1 MRPALKVVI
10 AVVAFVVGVVGGF
23 AWKDVVS
30 GSAPDFGGFAA
41 AISGE
46 SPRVRQLSPTQVVG
60 EAMSA
65 IDSVYY
71 GTPKRQD
78 LTYDAVSGMLASLE
92 DPHTLLLEPAIAE
105 RFEEKNTGHYVG
117 IGAELQRDS
126 LGARIKRVFKNSPAA
141 RGGMKPN
148 DVVTQVNGVTVVGK
162 DLVDVVDLIRGEA
175 GTSVQLAVYRENVER
190 PLKFT
195 LRRRAVDIQ
204 DVYGSVLNGPL
215 TAGKP
220 KIGYLEVRSFSETIM
235 SQFDEELSALE
246 SQGIKALIVDLRGN
260 PGGLLSA
267 AVDMSARFIEGKVIT
282 TMKMRNGEPETFVAP
297 SGWADGRNYPL
308 VVLVDENS
316 ASASE
321 IFTGAMRDYHRGAIV
336 GQRTYGKGSV
346 QRMLSMADGSQ
357 IKLTIARY
365 YLPSGQSIQRR
376 ETDDG
381 EFISGGIKPD
391 IEVEKDRLAVNGDLA
406 TDNQLREGVKTLLKK
421 LQ

>member
-1 MRPALKVVI
+1 MRPTIKVTI
-10 AVVAFVVGVVGGF
+10 AVFAFAGGIVGGY

-30 GSAPDFGGFAA
+30 GSTPNLSGIAA
-41 AISGE
+41 AIKGE
-46 SPRVRQLSPTQVVG
+46 SVQGKELSPTVVVG

-65 IDSVYY
+65 IDSVFY

-92 DPHTLLLEPAIAE
+92 DPHTLLLEPEIAE

-117 IGAELQRDS
+117 IGAELQRDP
-126 LGARIKRVFKNSPAA
+126 LGARIKRVFKNSPAQ
-141 RGGMKPN
+141 RGGIKPN
-148 DVVTQVNGVTVVGK
+148 DVVTQVDGVSVVGK
-162 DLVDVVDLIRGEA
+162 DLVEVSESIRGEA
-175 GTSVQLAVYRENVER
+175 GTNVRLAVYRENVEQ

-204 DVYGSVLNGPL
+204 DVYGTVLSGPL
-215 TAGKP
+215 TAGRP

-246 SQGIKALIVDLRGN
+246 SQGIRGLIVDLRGN

-267 AVDMSARFIEGKVIT
+267 AVDMSARFLDGKVIT

-297 SGWADGRNYPL
+297 SGWADGRDYPL

-321 IFTGAMRDYHRGAIV
+321 IFTGAVRDYHRGTIV

-376 ETDDG
+376 ETDEG

-391 IEVEKDRLAVNGDLA
+391 VEVEKDRLAVNGDLT
-406 TDNQLREGVKTLLKK
+406 TDNQLREGVKILLEK
-421 LQ
+421 L